1 MAGDTGRRRLDARLV
16 RVLAPT
22 GVIPA
27 KRSAER
33 ESSGEFDGRV
43 LGWIPA
49 VAALA
54 GMTNIGDSKA
64 LDALGG
70 GGRRRAGTLTSTAR
84 VRVGPLDGWE

>member
-1 MAGDTGRRRLDARLV
+1 MFDARSV
-16 RVLAPT
+16 RAHAST

-33 ESSGEFDGRV
+33 ESSGAFNGRV

-54 GMTNIGDSKA
+54 GMTNFGGSSLWMQGVGMAGDT
-64 LDALGG
+64 
-70 GGRRRAGTLTSTAR
+70 GRRRYDAR
-84 VRVGPLDGWE
+84 LVRAPAPKGVIPAKRQR

>member
-1 MAGDTGRRRLDARLV
+1 MTDARL
-16 RVLAPT
+16 LGGPAPK

-33 ESSGEFDGRV
+33 ESSGAFNRRA

-54 GMTNIGDSKA
+54 GMTNIGDSKD
-64 LDALGG
+64 LNALGG

-84 VRVGPLDGWE
+84 GAGWPG